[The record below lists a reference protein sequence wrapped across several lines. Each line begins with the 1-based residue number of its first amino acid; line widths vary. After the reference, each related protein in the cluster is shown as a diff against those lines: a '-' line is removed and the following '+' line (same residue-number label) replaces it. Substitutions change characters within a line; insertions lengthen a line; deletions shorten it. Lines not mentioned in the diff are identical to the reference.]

1 MAALIAYRAGSVRG
15 VDHEVRAPRST
26 PRFSLRP
33 IHPNGWW
40 LDALM
45 VVGFAAVTAALLLE
59 PVRQFDLAIR
69 DLADSNRPAGADVA
83 AQLVNRLGSGGILS
97 GTVLVLALLL
107 AWLCRSPWPVAPVI
121 GAFLLTSI
129 VIQPLKLIFHRA
141 APHSPLP
148 DEVEVRLFSQPDG
161 LSYPSGHAVNTIVWY
176 GVIALLLAAWI
187 RPVAR
192 RWLRF
197 APPVLV
203 GVANVYLGYHWVT
216 DMLAGICLGIVI
228 DRLIARTPW
237 PKVGPPNRATGS
249 RAAGSRAGP
258 ADPDHNARA

>member
-1 MAALIAYRAGSVRG
+1 
-15 VDHEVRAPRST
+15 
-26 PRFSLRP
+26 
-33 IHPNGWW
+33 
-40 LDALM
+40 M
-45 VVGFAAVTAALLLE
+45 VAGFAAVTAALLLE
-59 PVRQFDLAIR
+59 PVRRFDLAIR
-69 DLADSNRPAGADVA
+69 DLADANRTPGADVA
-83 AQLVNRLGSGGILS
+83 AQWVNRLGSGGILA
-97 GTVLVLALLL
+97 GTALVLALLL
-107 AWLCRSPWPVAPVI
+107 AWLRRSPWPVAPVI

-148 DEVEVRLFSQPDG
+148 DDVEVRLFSQPDG

-176 GVIALLLAAWI
+176 GVIALLLAAWL

-216 DMLAGICLGIVI
+216 DMLAGICLGILI
-228 DRLIARTPW
+228 DRAIARTPW
-237 PKVGPPNRATGS
+237 PKVERPPR
-249 RAAGSRAGP
+249 RAAEA
-258 ADPDHNARA
+258 

>member
-1 MAALIAYRAGSVRG
+1 M
-15 VDHEVRAPRST
+15 
-26 PRFSLRP
+26 SLRP
-33 IHPNGWW
+33 IRPNGWW

-45 VVGFAAVTAALLLE
+45 VAGFAAVTAALLLD

-69 DLADSNRPAGADVA
+69 DLADAHRPAGAALA
-83 AQLVNRLGSGGILS
+83 AQWVNGLGSGGILS
-97 GTVLVLALLL
+97 GTALVLALLL
-107 AWLCRSPWPVAPVI
+107 AWLRRSPWPVAPVI
-121 GAFLLTSI
+121 AAFLLTGI
-129 VIQPLKLIFHRA
+129 VIQPLKLIFHRS

-148 DEVEVRLFSQPDG
+148 DDVEVRLFSQPDG

-176 GVIALLLAAWI
+176 GVLALLLAAWL

-237 PKVGPPNRATGS
+237 PRVEPGPKP
-249 RAAGSRAGP
+249 AG
-258 ADPDHNARA
+258 ARS